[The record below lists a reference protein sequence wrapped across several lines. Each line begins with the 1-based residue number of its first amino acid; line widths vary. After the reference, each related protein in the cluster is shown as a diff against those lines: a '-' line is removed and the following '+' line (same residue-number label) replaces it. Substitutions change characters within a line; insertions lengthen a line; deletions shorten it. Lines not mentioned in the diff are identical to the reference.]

1 MDFDTVVGVIL
12 VVASLV
18 AIGALVCWSRRTI
31 NRIADKK
38 LESARDIIRDLRNV
52 G

>member
-1 MDFDTVVGVIL
+1 MDGDTILGLVL
-12 VVASLV
+12 VVLALLAIGGLV
-18 AIGALVCWSRRTI
+18 AWSRWTI

-52 G
+52 S